1 MTSFLSKLTD
11 HILLDT
17 QVSLAETAIIFP
29 NRRAGR
35 VMQKRL
41 AEKIG
46 KPFFSPTFFNIND
59 FILSLSP
66 LKGLSTQELLIE
78 LYAVF
83 GRFEYAKDR
92 DFESFL
98 SWATTFLQD
107 INDIDMQLVNAPD
120 VFENLSNL
128 RELQTSFGNETLS
141 LNQQKYLQF
150 YELLPE
156 LYCAFN
162 DSLLNNHNGYEG
174 LIYKDVSINVA
185 TYDTKHRFKRY
196 IFAGL
201 GVLSPAE
208 YKIIQH
214 YVANHQAELY
224 FDFDTFYA
232 EPFSSII
239 HQLKESFSLS
249 SLSWISDDYATIPKE
264 IRQVGVSK
272 NLSQVLYAI
281 DRINEFRAE
290 GTLDET
296 ALVLADES
304 LLLPFI
310 HAYNGDDVNY
320 TMGYPL
326 SETPVYGLLQNIIE
340 MTKNSYRFKEMQE
353 NRELLYYHKDVLTF
367 FRNPLIKECFFT
379 EESHQNYLHQIIA
392 SGKIF
397 FKLDDLPHFPE
408 KSIPLPMPLGI
419 AFLGR
424 LRSYFDDLLTITS
437 VQSHFYPFLKAIH
450 SALKELEA
458 DAALFPNG
466 EETSLTTLEF
476 FIFEKIRN
484 ISLPLKGDNN
494 KGLQVMGLLETR
506 TLDFKNIIFLSV
518 NEGILPTGKKQNSLI
533 LYDIKRHFN
542 LPTHQ
547 QKDIVYAYHF
557 FRLLQRAEKVYLV
570 YNQDSTDSLAEK
582 SRFMNQLEFE
592 IKRQMLEG
600 NIRFIT
606 EQLSILPKQPTNQQ
620 DISVIKNQ
628 DILDKLY
635 AKAYSASTLS
645 QYINCPLEFYL
656 SSIERIQ
663 PTKTISEN
671 IEHNVIGTIL
681 HGILEI
687 VFSKIKENP
696 TACNEIIKQE
706 LRNLSYTVHQAFAD
720 NEDIKGLDL
729 EKGKAFL
736 YIEIA
741 KKNLKNY
748 LTEVEK
754 EYPNHSFQI
763 IGIEHKFETTLS
775 LAGKEIKL
783 VGSADRIDRL
793 PNGEVRIL
801 DYKTG
806 KVETT
811 DLKYVDME
819 ELFNNSQKRK
829 LFQLLMYELLYRK
842 CQVSQQLPLT
852 DSLSCAIVAFQK
864 LNKKETQYLI
874 TPNQS
879 REELILST
887 ILEEFEEAL
896 KQCLQELLDPNIPFT
911 QTSNLDN
918 CKYCDYRTVC
928 GK

>member
-1 MTSFLSKLTD
+1 MTTFLSKLTN
-11 HILLDT
+11 HILSDT
-17 QVSLAETAIIFP
+17 RVSLAETAIIFP

-59 FILSLSP
+59 FIISLSP

-83 GRFEYAKDR
+83 SQFEYAKER

-98 SWATTFLQD
+98 SWAKTFLQD
-107 INDIDMQLVNAPD
+107 INDIDMQLANAHD
-120 VFENLSNL
+120 IFENLSNL

-150 YELLPE
+150 YGLLPE
-156 LYCAFN
+156 LYQAFN
-162 DSLLNNHNGYEG
+162 DALLNSQSGYEG
-174 LIYKDVSINVA
+174 LIYKDVSVNAA
-185 TYDTKHRFKRY
+185 TYDAKHRFKRY

-208 YKIIQH
+208 YKIIQY

-232 EPFSSII
+232 EPFAPII
-239 HQLKESFSLS
+239 HQLKEQFSLP
-249 SLSWISDDYATIPKE
+249 SLTWINDDYATIPKE
-264 IRQVGVSK
+264 IKQVGVSK

-281 DRINEFRAE
+281 DRINEFRVE

-310 HAYNGDDVNY
+310 HAYNGDDANY

-326 SETPVYGLLQNIIE
+326 SETPVYGLLRNIIE
-340 MTKNSYRFKEMQE
+340 MTKNSYRFKEIQG
-353 NRELLYYHKDVLTF
+353 NRELLYYHKDLLTF

-379 EESHQNYLHQIIA
+379 EESHQTYLQQMIA

-397 FKLDDLPHFPE
+397 FKMKDIPTFPE
-408 KSIPLPMPLGI
+408 KAIPLPMPEGV
-419 AFLGR
+419 AFLNT
-424 LRSYFDDLLTITS
+424 LFSYFDELLTIAS
-437 VQSHFYPFLKAIH
+437 NQSHFYPFLKAVH
-450 SALKELEA
+450 TALKELEA
-458 DAALFPNG
+458 DAALFPNK
-466 EETSLTTLEF
+466 EETTLTTIEF
-476 FIFEKIRN
+476 FIYEKMRN
-484 ISLPLKGDNN
+484 ISLPLKGDND

-518 NEGILPTGKKQNSLI
+518 NEGTLPTGKKQSSLI

-557 FRLLQRAEKVYLV
+557 FRLLQRAEKVFLV

-582 SRFMNQLEFE
+582 SRFINQLEFE
-592 IKRQMLEG
+592 IKRQQLEG
-600 NIRFIT
+600 SIRFTT
-606 EQLSILPKQPTNQQ
+606 EQLSILPKQAIDQQ
-620 DISVIKNQ
+620 DISVVKNK
-628 DILDKLY
+628 DILEKLY
-635 AKAYSASTLS
+635 AKSYSASTLS
-645 QYINCPLEFYL
+645 KYINCPLEFYL
-656 SSIERIQ
+656 SAIERIQ
-663 PTKTISEN
+663 PVKTISEN
-671 IEHNVIGTIL
+671 IENNVIGTIL
-681 HGILEI
+681 HAILESM
-687 VFSKIKENP
+687 FDKIKENP
-696 TACNEIIKQE
+696 SKWKEIIKQE
-706 LRNLSYTVHQAFAD
+706 LHDLNHTVYQAFAD

-748 LTEVEK
+748 LTEVERA
-754 EYPNHSFQI
+754 YVDNPFQI
-763 IGIEHKFETTLS
+763 IGIEHKFETTISLS
-775 LAGKEIKL
+775 NKEITL

-793 PNGEVRIL
+793 PDGEVQIL

-806 KVETT
+806 KVDKS
-811 DLKYVDME
+811 DLRYIDMAD
-819 ELFNNSQKRK
+819 LFSNSKKRK
-829 LFQLLMYELLYRK
+829 LFQLLIYELLYRK
-842 CQVSQQLPLT
+842 CQASQQLPAADT
-852 DSLSCAIVAFQK
+852 LSCAIIAFQK
-864 LNKKETQYLI
+864 LNKKEEFLM
-874 TPNQS
+874 TPKI
-879 REELILST
+879 EEDILV
-887 ILEEFEEAL
+887 EFEESL
-896 KQCLQELLDPNIPFT
+896 KQCLEELLDPNTPFT

-918 CKYCDYRTVC
+918 CKYCDYLGVC
-928 GK
+928 GR